1 MVMLDWEHEN
11 FLRLT
16 RMNMWERDLRL
27 VLWLLWMMPLLEPK
41 EMERITGFS
50 ENRCYKVLRE
60 LSKRRLVI
68 REAMGRSGG
77 KRFRYWLTRKGV
89 LLVAEET
96 RCPIAWQVTETGV
109 GWLIR
114 RLPMVEA
121 FYALAPKLMR
131 HEGVKVDLPV
141 ILTTDPDGSGT
152 TTEFTPEMK
161 IYDFCWMSEGEIHAV
176 VRFENKAWFPLVW
189 VGSMVPEHQLIEKG
203 KIAVQRLDA
212 RFEPA
217 GWAIVGFDRLA
228 ASLAAEFWPAD
239 NVLAVSTDGH
249 IERKMHPGAFTSTA
263 LREEAKPARLG
274 RPENVANWWRKTSN
288 QYKPEMV
295 ALNSKLNYSVFRFIA
310 EWQGPTPAQLER
322 RFGTS
327 YRAAVRALKAAG
339 LVVKLD
345 SAFYLD
351 ERGELTV
358 ARMDRVSHQ
367 LVAGRMDTYLKED
380 GAYRQN
386 QQRHNRSLIDVVQ
399 TLSDQDVGA
408 YGGWRTRRTAPDGTQ
423 IVPDAAVRLEW
434 RDDPRYIVFLELEFT
449 ARTPQAI
456 RRKWDTYGSVHEQQ
470 GKPIRQLWLLEDTE
484 TEEKFRRARGFEPA
498 LTAVLDEFLKSKS
511 SVWDDVWRI
520 DNDRVPLSEIIA
532 MEHDDCDMCPW
543 HGS

>member
-1 MVMLDWEHEN
+1 MLVLDWGYEN
-11 FLRLT
+11 FPRLT
-16 RMNMWERDLRL
+16 RMKRWERDLRL
-27 VLWLLWMMPLLEPK
+27 VLWSLWMMPLLEPK
-41 EMERITGFS
+41 EMKCITGFS
-50 ENRCYKVLRE
+50 ENRCYRLLRE
-60 LSKRRLVI
+60 LSERGLVI
-68 REAMGRSGG
+68 REAMGRSRGT
-77 KRFRYWLTRKGV
+77 RFRYWLKAKGV

-96 RCPIAWQVTETGV
+96 RCPIPWQVTETGV

-121 FYALAPKLMR
+121 FYALAPELMR

-161 IYDFCWMSEGEIHAV
+161 MYDFCWMSKDEIHAV
-176 VRFENKAWFPLVW
+176 VRFENQAWFPLVW

-203 KIAVQRLDA
+203 KIAVQQLA
-212 RFEPA
+212 GRFEPA

-249 IERKMHPGAFTSTA
+249 IERKMHPGAFTSTV
-263 LREEAKPARLG
+263 LMEEAKPARLG

-288 QYKPEMV
+288 QYKPEME
-295 ALNSKLNYSVFRFIA
+295 ALNSPLTYAIFRFIA
-310 EWQGPTPAQLER
+310 EFYGPTPAQLER

-339 LVVKLD
+339 LVKKLD
-345 SAFYLD
+345 GAFYLD

-358 ARMDRVSHQ
+358 AQMDRVSHQ
-367 LVAGRMDTYLKED
+367 SVVGRMDAYLKED

-449 ARTPQAI
+449 ARTPQAM
-456 RRKWDTYGSVHEQQ
+456 RRKRDTYGSLHEQQ

-511 SVWDDVWRI
+511 SVLDDVWRI

-532 MEHDDCDMCPW
+532 MEHDDCEMCPW